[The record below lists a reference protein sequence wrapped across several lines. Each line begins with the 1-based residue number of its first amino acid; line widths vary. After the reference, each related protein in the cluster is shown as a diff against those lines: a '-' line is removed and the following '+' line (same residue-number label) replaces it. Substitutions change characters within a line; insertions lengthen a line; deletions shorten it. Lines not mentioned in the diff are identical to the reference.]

1 MCRFCLYKA
10 CCLRRRIIQVYII
23 IIHLG
28 KPYAVKR
35 LMVKGFPCTRGT
47 HEGQEDVRMRPHHTA
62 EVTAGKCKESTGM
75 SAELKLIEE
84 INNSN

>member
-35 LMVKGFPCTRGT
+35 LMVKCSPCAGGA
-47 HEGQEDVRMRPHHTA
+47 HEGQEDVEMRPHPTKD
-62 EVTAGKCKESTGM
+62 GC
-75 SAELKLIEE
+75 
-84 INNSN
+84 